1 MSLYNM
7 INGVN
12 PATFIFLPMLGK
24 HPDEY
29 PRFRD
34 CFLSDD
40 EHIVVLTRV
49 GGNNRNEGFGEEEL
63 YKDPN
68 FIKTWDDDF
77 DSTYGY
83 YEFNIPQEWKEDFDH
98 ILAGEEPSKEY
109 LEQMRKVYPKLAKQF
124 TDDFFKKLFNGTDKG
139 GRDTGA

>member
-12 PATFIFLPMLGK
+12 PATFLFLPMLGK

-34 CFLSDD
+34 CFISED
-40 EHIVVLTRV
+40 ETHIEVFTRV
-49 GGNNRNEGFGEEEL
+49 GGGNRNCGYGEEEL
-63 YKDPN
+63 YKHPN
-68 FIKTWDDDF
+68 FVKTYDDVF

-83 YEFNIPQEWKEDFDH
+83 YVFSIPDEWKEDFKS
-98 ILAGEEPSKEY
+98 ILDGKCFSEAY
-109 LEQMRKVYPKLAKQF
+109 LNQMCKVFPKLEEKFKQMYQSLMSKR
-124 TDDFFKKLFNGTDKG
+124 TE
-139 GRDTGA
+139 